1 MVAVSTLTSDCTRHP
16 AVDIRS
22 TDKRFEGFKAWA
34 NWSYR
39 STAS

>member
-1 MVAVSTLTSDCTRHP
+1 MVAVSTLTPECTRNP
-16 AVDIRS
+16 AADVRG